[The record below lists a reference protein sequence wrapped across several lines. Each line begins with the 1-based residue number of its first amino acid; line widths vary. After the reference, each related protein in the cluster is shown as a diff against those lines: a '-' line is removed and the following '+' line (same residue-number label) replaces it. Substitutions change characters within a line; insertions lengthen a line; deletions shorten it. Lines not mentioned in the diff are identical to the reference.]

1 MSTKQKK
8 GRMKLK
14 LVADTEPKRPGA
26 VLSRSMRAPCRGGIM
41 APPTMAMTNKAA
53 PSVVS

>member
-26 VLSRSMRAPCRGGIM
+26 VLSRSMRAPCKGGII